1 MGASFITFADLGK
14 RRNMK
19 TVDILPLLSEFSAR
33 GEVNQVIC
41 RLAKDTDT
49 KTRAGLPLIAHYILK
64 GIEKLFPVFP
74 GRNFEEHLL
83 DIRAAR
89 MLRAAPV
96 TLMHPAIFPRTIA
109 RAKKLG
115 SKTAGIAVIV
125 HPATS
130 ETLLRE
136 ESRLLGIPFEKS
148 PVDSRF
154 TQSTAA
160 IAGSFDY
167 IIAVSDFVK
176 QSYVSAGFPAE
187 NIFIAQNDIDF
198 SRFVPGEKTDD
209 IFRVLYVANTNTLKG
224 LHYLLEAWKIAD
236 LQNSELVIVGG
247 YSTPMP
253 KSLRVQYEET
263 IANNSTIRSI
273 GHADTL
279 SYFQSSS
286 VFAFP
291 SLTEGNPR
299 VVMEALSCGLPVITT
314 EHASSIVR
322 DGESGFI
329 VPIRDAAAI
338 ADRLRTLA
346 QDPELRV
353 RMSAAARQ
361 SVLEKK
367 PFGSQVY
374 DAYTEILKRD

>member
-19 TVDILPLLSEFSAR
+19 TVDILPVISAFADH
-33 GEVNQVIC
+33 GDVDQVIC
-41 RLAKDTDT
+41 RLAKDADT
-49 KTRAGLPLIAHYILK
+49 KTRAGISLIAHYILK
-64 GIEKLFPVFP
+64 GVEKLFPIFP

-96 TLMHPAIFPRTIA
+96 SFMHPAIFPRTIA
-109 RAKKLG
+109 RAKVLG
-115 SKTAGIAVIV
+115 NKTVGIAVIV
-125 HPATS
+125 HPTTS
-130 ETLLRE
+130 EHLLRE
-136 ESRLLGIPFEKS
+136 ESELLGIPFEKS
-148 PVDSRF
+148 PVDSRY
-154 TQSTAA
+154 TQSTPA

-167 IIAVSDFVK
+167 IVAVSDFVK

-198 SRFVPGEKTDD
+198 DRFIPGVKTDD
-209 IFRVLYVANTNTLKG
+209 IFRVLYIANTNTLKG
-224 LHYLLEAWKIAD
+224 LHYLLEAWKIAN
-236 LQNSELVIVGG
+236 LSNAELVIVGG

-253 KSLRVQYEET
+253 KALRFQYEEAFADDT
-263 IANNSTIRSI
+263 TIRFV

-279 SYFQSSS
+279 PYFQSSS

-314 EHASSIVR
+314 DHASSIVR

-329 VPIRDAAAI
+329 VPVRDAAAI
-338 ADRLRTLA
+338 ADRLRALA
-346 QDPELRV
+346 QDPELRTS
-353 RMSAAARQ
+353 MSAAARQ
-361 SVLEKK
+361 SVLDKK
-367 PFGSQVY
+367 TFGAQVY

>member
-1 MGASFITFADLGK
+1 
-14 RRNMK
+14 MK
-19 TVDILPLLSEFSAR
+19 TVDILPVLSTFAEH
-33 GEVNQVIC
+33 GEVDQVIC
-41 RLAKDTDT
+41 RLAKDADT
-49 KTRAGLPLIAHYILK
+49 NTRAGLPLIAHYILK
-64 GIEKLFPVFP
+64 GVEKLFPIFP

-96 TLMHPAIFPRTIA
+96 SFMHPAIFPRTIA
-109 RAKKLG
+109 RAKVLG
-115 SKTAGIAVIV
+115 NKTVGIAVIV
-125 HPATS
+125 HPTTS
-130 ETLLRE
+130 EKLLRE
-136 ESRLLGIPFEKS
+136 ESELLGIPFEKS

-154 TQSTAA
+154 TQSTPA

-167 IIAVSDFVK
+167 IVAVSDFVK

-198 SRFVPGEKTDD
+198 DRFIPGVKTDD

-224 LHYLLEAWKIAD
+224 LHYLLEAWKIAN
-236 LQNSELVIVGG
+236 LSNAELVIVGG

-253 KSLRVQYEET
+253 KALRSQYDEA
-263 IANNSTIRSI
+263 IANDPTIRFV

-314 EHASSIVR
+314 DHASSIVR

-338 ADRLRTLA
+338 ADRLRALA
-346 QDPELRV
+346 QDPELRT

-361 SVLEKK
+361 SVLDKK
-367 PFGSQVY
+367 PFGAQVY